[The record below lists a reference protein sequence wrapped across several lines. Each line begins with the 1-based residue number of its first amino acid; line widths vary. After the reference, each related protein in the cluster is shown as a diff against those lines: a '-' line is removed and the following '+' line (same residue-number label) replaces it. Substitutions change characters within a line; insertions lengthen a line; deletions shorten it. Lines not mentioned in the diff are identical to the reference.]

1 MANQEIATI
10 KTAGMKERSMV
21 SSALM
26 FVVVFVLAALF
37 VIPFFLMVL
46 NSVKLS
52 TEFIANPFSWPA
64 EFHFENYGN
73 AFDTMNFMNSFKN
86 SILICVVATVIST
99 ALSAM
104 NAYVLTRFASWK
116 INKFLYMILIA
127 AMVVPFQVIMIPL
140 VKIFGSML
148 GLSNNIWTVTLIDIG
163 LNIPFPTFLFCGFIG
178 GIPKDLDEAAMIDG
192 ASMERTFFNIIFP
205 LLKPIIITSIVFTA
219 LSIWN
224 DYILASTFLSVKE
237 VKTLPLMTYSF
248 LATRS
253 ADYAPMMAGLVLMM
267 LPVLILYM
275 VGQKYIIG
283 GIVAGSV
290 KG

>member
-1 MANQEIATI
+1 MADKEFSVSNM
-10 KTAGMKERSMV
+10 AGMKKNRMI
-21 SSALM
+21 SSVVL
-26 FVVVFVLAALF
+26 FVVVLVLAVLF
-37 VIPFFLMVL
+37 VMPFFLMVL
-46 NSVKLS
+46 NSFKLS

-73 AFDTMNFMNSFKN
+73 AFNTMNFLNSFKN
-86 SILICVVATVIST
+86 SILICVIATVAST

-104 NAYVLTRFASWK
+104 NAYVLTRFASWR

-140 VKIFGSML
+140 VKIYGSTF
-148 GLSNNIWTVTLIDIG
+148 GLSNNIWMVTFIHIG

-178 GIPKDLDEAAMIDG
+178 GIPRDLDEAAMIDG
-192 ASMERTFFNIIFP
+192 ASMEGTFFRIIFP